1 MSDPRLSDFENAV
14 MYNAMIGNLSPKVTD
29 ISGDTPIVAC
39 LDSEKV
45 GDLFERVRACGGYAT
60 IYSLSEDGAV
70 RVIACIKGEC
80 AICNSPTDMINEP
93 PSANATVGA
102 FIDYLALQEDGI
114 MMSEP
119 LPARIVKSYGQSELI
134 NA

>member
-1 MSDPRLSDFENAV
+1 MSDPRLSEFENEV

-29 ISGDTPIVAC
+29 MSGDTPIVAC

-45 GDLFERVRACGGYAT
+45 GDLFTRVHACGGYAT
-60 IYSLSEDGAV
+60 IYSLSEEGSV
-70 RVIACIKGEC
+70 RVIACIKDES
-80 AICNSPTDMINEP
+80 AICKNPTDMVSEP
-93 PSANATVGA
+93 PSADATVGV

-114 MMSEP
+114 MMGEP
-119 LPARIVKSYGQSELI
+119 LPAGIVKSYGQSELI